1 MTAGDPA
8 SSPTSEDERW
18 MARALALAERGRGL
32 CSPNPMVGAVVVSEG
47 RLVGEGFHARAG
59 GPHAEAEAL
68 RQAGDRARGATLYV
82 TLEPCNHQGRTP
94 PCVDA
99 ILSAGIRRVVVAAG
113 DPNPRVRGGGARALR
128 GAGLEVLS
136 GCREDEARAC
146 NRVFLAAM
154 ERLRPHVTLKCA
166 MTLDGKIAAVDRSA
180 RWITGEAARLEAHRL
195 RSQSDAVMVGIGTV
209 LADDPALTVRLDPPW
224 PREPLRIV
232 VDSRARLPLAA
243 RLIDSGTPARAVVA
257 VADEAP
263 AERVA
268 RLEAR
273 GVTVLSCKSRDGRVD
288 PADLCA
294 RLFALDVTGVLLEG
308 GSELNGAF
316 IEAGLVDRV
325 AIFIAPLLIG
335 GASAPTAVGG
345 RGRLLSEAV
354 RLQSLEAR
362 PVGSDWLIEGDVARP
377 ARDGLE

>member
-1 MTAGDPA
+1 MTAGNPA
-8 SSPTSEDERW
+8 SRPTSEDERW

-32 CSPNPMVGAVVVSEG
+32 CTPNPMVGAVVVSEG
-47 RLVGEGFHARAG
+47 RLVGEDFHARAG

-99 ILSAGIRRVVVAAG
+99 ILRAGIRRVVVAAG
-113 DPNPRVRGGGARALR
+113 DPNPRVRGGGTRALR
-128 GAGLEVLS
+128 EAGLEVLS

-166 MTLDGKIAAVDRSA
+166 MTLDGKIAAFDRSA
-180 RWITGEAARLEAHRL
+180 RWITGDAARLEAHRL

-232 VDSRARLPLAA
+232 VDSGARLPLAA

-263 AERVA
+263 AERLA

-335 GASAPTAVGG
+335 GATAPTAVGG
-345 RGRLLSEAV
+345 HGRLLSEAI

-362 PVGSDWLIEGDVARP
+362 PVGPDWLIEGDVVRP
-377 ARDGLE
+377 AGA

>member
-146 NRVFLAAM
+146 NRVFIVAM

-209 LADDPALTVRLDPPW
+209 LLMTRRSPCASTRRGHESRCASWWIAGRGFRSPRASSIPALRPAPSSRSRTRPP
-224 PREPLRIV
+224 PSA
-232 VDSRARLPLAA
+232 SRGWR
-243 RLIDSGTPARAVVA
+243 
-257 VADEAP
+257 
-263 AERVA
+263 
-268 RLEAR
+268 R
-273 GVTVLSCKSRDGRVD
+273 GV
-288 PADLCA
+288 
-294 RLFALDVTGVLLEG
+294 
-308 GSELNGAF
+308 
-316 IEAGLVDRV
+316 
-325 AIFIAPLLIG
+325 
-335 GASAPTAVGG
+335 
-345 RGRLLSEAV
+345 
-354 RLQSLEAR
+354 
-362 PVGSDWLIEGDVARP
+362 
-377 ARDGLE
+377 

>member
-1 MTAGDPA
+1 MTAGNPA
-8 SSPTSEDERW
+8 SRPTSEDERW

-99 ILSAGIRRVVVAAG
+99 ILRAGIRRVVVAAG
-113 DPNPRVRGGGARALR
+113 DPNPRVRGGGTRALR
-128 GAGLEVLS
+128 EAGLEVLS

-166 MTLDGKIAAVDRSA
+166 MTLDGKIAAFDRSA
-180 RWITGEAARLEAHRL
+180 RWITGDAARLEAHRL

-232 VDSRARLPLAA
+232 VDSGARLPLAA

-263 AERVA
+263 AERLA

-325 AIFIAPLLIG
+325 AIFVAPLLIG
-335 GASAPTAVGG
+335 GATAPTAVGG
-345 RGRLLSEAV
+345 HGRLLSEAI

-362 PVGSDWLIEGDVARP
+362 PVGPDWLIEGDVVRP
-377 ARDGLE
+377 AGA

>member
-1 MTAGDPA
+1 MTAGNPA
-8 SSPTSEDERW
+8 SRPTSEDERW

-99 ILSAGIRRVVVAAG
+99 ILRAGIRRVVVAAG
-113 DPNPRVRGGGARALR
+113 DPNPRVRGGGTRALR
-128 GAGLEVLS
+128 EAGLEVLS

-166 MTLDGKIAAVDRSA
+166 MTLDGKIAAFDRSA
-180 RWITGEAARLEAHRL
+180 RWITGDAARLEAHRL

-232 VDSRARLPLAA
+232 VDSGARLPLAA

-263 AERVA
+263 AERLA

-335 GASAPTAVGG
+335 GATAPTAVGG
-345 RGRLLSEAV
+345 HGRLLSEAI

-362 PVGSDWLIEGDVARP
+362 PVGPDWLIEGDVVRP
-377 ARDGLE
+377 AGA